1 MSRWSSS
8 WLPARRRKNQSSTK
22 IKRPSARRRSR
33 PGRLAPQ
40 GRCISEHS
48 HGILGST
55 SRVPPRR
62 RLGTAEPTH
71 CLLPACCLLAACLL
85 PACCLLAA
93 CLLPACCLLTA
104 TASDRAASY
113 LAYRLSPCVVCT
125 GGARLAFSL
134 GCRLPLHP
142 DGLPAASFRG
152 RRGRRATRLDTGGA
166 GSTQPHHSRARESS
180 RATSAAHRSGP
191 G

>member
-1 MSRWSSS
+1 MLNCVSKY
-8 WLPARRRKNQSSTK
+8 LCARREQVEQFMVAREAEKESVFYENQE
-22 IKRPSARRRSR
+22 AF
-33 PGRLAPQ
+33 GAAPQ
-40 GRCISEHS
+40 PAWAASAAGTVHLGAQSWDFGVNISRAAPPTPGYRTHS
-48 HGILGST
+48 
-55 SRVPPRR
+55 
-62 RLGTAEPTH
+62 
-71 CLLPACCLLAACLL
+71 
-85 PACCLLAA
+85 LLAA